1 MTTPL
6 PPLYLALQAF
16 STDSGFS
23 TQARMCRR
31 LMSTAKKGSTFA
43 ATWVIYF
50 PHGITAISICCLLFC
65 TLFQRCSQHELKL
78 ANSIKLNELAL
89 RTCPI
94 YRIFSSSDAL
104 HNPLRGTLMLSSSAR
119 RSRCCRTRTWAARL
133 GTRGSLGKKARS
145 FNALLLLH
153 QRLQLAVH
161 VADLK
166 HKWHERLFKLALSS
180 GIQHKPP
187 PRCLSDEFVNSLGQG
202 QELLLSNEGLFC
214 PLHSGFQLCLQNLVF
229 CLCSHHLSY
238 HLQPVAASKNCDQRG
253 ADPSA
258 FCPAAVESCACRA
271 TKCE

>member
-1 MTTPL
+1 
-6 PPLYLALQAF
+6 
-16 STDSGFS
+16 
-23 TQARMCRR
+23 
-31 LMSTAKKGSTFA
+31 
-43 ATWVIYF
+43 V
-50 PHGITAISICCLLFC
+50 
-65 TLFQRCSQHELKL
+65 
-78 ANSIKLNELAL
+78 
-89 RTCPI
+89 
-94 YRIFSSSDAL
+94 
-104 HNPLRGTLMLSSSAR
+104 
-119 RSRCCRTRTWAARL
+119 
-133 GTRGSLGKKARS
+133 KARC

-166 HKWHERLFKLALSS
+166 HKWHERLFKLALGS

-253 ADPSA
+253 AVAQPSA
-258 FCPAAVESCACRA
+258 NELIDSETNVNEREKTTHSAGAQTNLSESL
-271 TKCE
+271 